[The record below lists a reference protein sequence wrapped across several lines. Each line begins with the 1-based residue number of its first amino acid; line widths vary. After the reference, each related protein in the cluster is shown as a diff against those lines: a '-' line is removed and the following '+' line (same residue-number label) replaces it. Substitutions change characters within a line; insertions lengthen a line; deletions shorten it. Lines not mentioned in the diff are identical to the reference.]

1 MQLAKTIS
9 TNIDSL
15 KRRVVKILRFG
26 LADTLTPIQVAP
38 YGVDSVPIKDMVAV
52 YSETSEKGKSVI
64 VGYLNKNALAG
75 VGEHRTFST
84 DANGALKFYIWQKAN
99 GTCEMG
105 GNIHNLV
112 RYTPLDLGL
121 QTEVGLIN
129 QNLTAIAANLGL
141 LNAYVNGLVPG
152 TVPTPYTPTAVSVN
166 ISAAKINELK
176 TL

>member
-9 TNIDSL
+9 TSIDSL

-26 LADTLTPIQVAP
+26 LSDTLTPIQVAP

-64 VGYLNKNALAG
+64 IGYLNKNALAG
-75 VGEHRTFST
+75 VGEYRTFST
-84 DANGALKFYIWQKAN
+84 DASGVLKFYIWQKAN
-99 GTCEMG
+99 GTCEIG
-105 GNIHNLV
+105 GNTHNLV
-112 RYTPLDLGL
+112 RYTPLNAGL

-129 QNLTAIAANLGL
+129 QNLNAIAANLSL

-152 TVPTPYTPTAVSVN
+152 TVPTPYVPVAVSLD
-166 ISAAKINELK
+166 ISAAKINEIK